1 MIMGQMHSVGAT
13 VIDDPVVPQPVHV
26 KLKI

>member
-13 VIDDPVVPQPVHV
+13 VIDEPIVPEPVHV